1 MRKPQ
6 QKSILLLP
14 LLLGGCQGPMSTL
27 DPAGPA
33 ATAIAGLWWLM
44 LWGAVVIFVL
54 VMALLWLALRKPAL
68 GRRVTTRHWLLYGGL
83 ALPTAVLILLL
94 IQALHAGERLLAKPD
109 APAVLQIHA
118 QASAWQWRF
127 RYPDIADTWIDV
139 LHLPTGQAVDIL
151 ITSTDVVHSFWV
163 PRLAGKMDAIP
174 GHENR
179 LRIQVDRPGLYQGLN
194 AEFNGAGHAHMRF
207 HVVAHAADTYDDA
220 LREALP

>member
-1 MRKPQ
+1 
-6 QKSILLLP
+6 
-14 LLLGGCQGPMSTL
+14 MSTL

-44 LWGAVVIFVL
+44 LWGAIVIFLL
-54 VMALLWLALRKPAL
+54 VMTLLWLALRKPAL
-68 GRRVTTRHWLLYGGL
+68 GQRAATRHWLLYGGL
-83 ALPTAVLILLL
+83 VMPVAVLILLL
-94 IQALHAGERLLAKPD
+94 IHALHAGERLLAKPGVPV
-109 APAVLQIHA
+109 ALQIHA

-127 RYPDIADTWIDV
+127 RYPDAGNGWSDV
-139 LHLPTGQAVDIL
+139 LHIPAGQPVDIVV
-151 ITSTDVVHSFWV
+151 TSTDLVHSFWV

-179 LRIQVDRPGLYQGLN
+179 LRIQADRPGLYQGLN

-207 HVVAHAADTYDDA
+207 HVVAHTADTYDAA